1 MTETIHDTKPEEA
14 PLVERNEKGQL
25 LPGSK
30 LGTGRRRGSK
40 NKATLYR
47 EAMQNRVSIKI
58 SKAAGKVVDVVVDQA
73 IKEGCR
79 QSQKM
84 ILDRAVPVMKADDG
98 GDSSKDVQIEIKITS
113 LTRDNVDEVTRRGT
127 VIEGE
132 YETE

>member
-1 MTETIHDTKPEEA
+1 MSDETPTEEQ
-14 PLVERNEKGQL
+14 PLVQRDENGRL

-30 LGTGRRRGSK
+30 LGRGRKRGSK

-58 SKAAGKVVDVVVDQA
+58 SKAAPKVVDKVVEQA
-73 IKEGCR
+73 LHEGCR

-84 ILDRAVPVMKADDG
+84 ILDRAAPVLKADDG
-98 GDSSKDVQIEIKITS
+98 QQDRDVQIEIKISS
-113 LTRDNVDEVTRRGT
+113 LTRDNVDEVQARGV

-132 YETE
+132 YTSE